1 MIAFGGML
9 AIEGAVWAVFP
20 AQMRRMYEEAFTA
33 GDKILHFSG
42 LFSVAIGVLMIMWAV
57 KPVSYTHLT
66 LPTILLV

>member
-57 KPVSYTHLT
+57 KLAG
-66 LPTILLV
+66 